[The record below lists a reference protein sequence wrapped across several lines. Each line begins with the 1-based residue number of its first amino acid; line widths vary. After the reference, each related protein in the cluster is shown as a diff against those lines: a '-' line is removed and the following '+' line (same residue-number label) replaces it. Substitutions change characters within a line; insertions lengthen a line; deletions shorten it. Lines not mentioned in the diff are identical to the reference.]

1 MAKYKVGEQ
10 FIVTITQVDETGM
23 GVTFTLD
30 DSMITTEPVLSM
42 LQRYEKYP
50 RIHPSMPVEPPKD
63 DKPREYTLDELKER
77 IFVLSDLLHK
87 ATTAYRESAS
97 RLKDSIEAVDRL
109 ERD

>member
-1 MAKYKVGEQ
+1 MAKYKIGEQ

-30 DSMITTEPVLSM
+30 DSMITTEPVLNM
-42 LQRYEKYP
+42 LQRYEK
-50 RIHPSMPVEPPKD
+50 RPSLPVEPSKE

-97 RLKDSIEAVDRL
+97 KVKDSIDAVDRL

>member
-30 DSMITTEPVLSM
+30 DSMITTEPVLNM
-42 LQRYEKYP
+42 LQRYEK
-50 RIHPSMPVEPPKD
+50 PSSLPVEPPKE

-97 RLKDSIEAVDRL
+97 KLKDSIEAVDRL
-109 ERD
+109 ERG

>member
-1 MAKYKVGEQ
+1 MAKYKIGEQ

-30 DSMITTEPVLSM
+30 DSMITTEPVLNM
-42 LQRYEKYP
+42 LQRYKK
-50 RIHPSMPVEPPKD
+50 PSSLPVEPPKE

-97 RLKDSIEAVDRL
+97 KVKDSIETVDRL
-109 ERD
+109 ECD

>member
-30 DSMITTEPVLSM
+30 DSMITTEPVLNM
-42 LQRYEKYP
+42 LQRYEK
-50 RIHPSMPVEPPKD
+50 RPSLPVEPLKE

-97 RLKDSIEAVDRL
+97 KVKDSIDAVDRL
-109 ERD
+109 ERG

>member
-42 LQRYEKYP
+42 LQRYEK
-50 RIHPSMPVEPPKD
+50 RPSLPVEPPKD

-97 RLKDSIEAVDRL
+97 KLKDSIEAVDRL
-109 ERD
+109 ERG

>member
-42 LQRYEKYP
+42 LQRYEK
-50 RIHPSMPVEPPKD
+50 PSSLPVEPSKED
-63 DKPREYTLDELKER
+63 TPREYTLDELKER

-97 RLKDSIEAVDRL
+97 KLKDSIEAVDRL
-109 ERD
+109 ERG